1 MFYGFDQYLW
11 HPGGDTSR
19 GIGIFFTFGTSDGK
33 ANPIKYSYSMG
44 IGGKGV
50 VPGRPRDTFGI
61 GWARTELSDK
71 FVPFLRQ
78 QLGLGLEREDAI
90 ELFYNVAVTSWLNTT
105 LDLQIIEPALTKNLS
120 SSGRLESA
128 ETAVV
133 AGLRMYV
140 RF

>member
-1 MFYGFDQYLW
+1 M
-11 HPGGDTSR
+11 
-19 GIGIFFTFGTSDGK
+19 
-33 ANPIKYSYSMG
+33 
-44 IGGKGV
+44 
-50 VPGRPRDTFGI
+50 
-61 GWARTELSDK
+61 
-71 FVPFLRQ
+71 LRQ

-90 ELFYNVAVTSWLNTT
+90 ELFYDVAVTSWLNTT